1 MGGNQALAHVRGC
14 CRVKDLHGHNAT
26 LNFSAMNDTTLE
38 QIQTK
43 IAFLER
49 ANTEL
54 GDQVYRQHQEIEM
67 MRRQLGE
74 LADRLNSALSEART
88 RTSDEERPPHY

>member
-1 MGGNQALAHVRGC
+1 
-14 CRVKDLHGHNAT
+14 
-26 LNFSAMNDTTLE
+26 MNDTTLE

-54 GDQVYRQHQEIEM
+54 GDLVYRQHQEIEM

-88 RTSDEERPPHY
+88 RTAEEERPPHY

>member
-1 MGGNQALAHVRGC
+1 
-14 CRVKDLHGHNAT
+14 
-26 LNFSAMNDTTLE
+26 MNDATLE

-54 GDQVYRQHQEIEM
+54 SDQLYRQHQEMEALK
-67 MRRQLGE
+67 RRLGE
-74 LADRLNSALSEART
+74 LAEHLSAALSEARG
-88 RTSDEERPPHY
+88 RTLDEERPPHY